1 MTLGNT
7 TVSLLPGFLQKS
19 PHSHLDS
26 TTLLSLTAFLT
37 FVTILTFFSIRVPL
51 TLTEMPSSPSSL
63 PHFHYSFSINF
74 LTLPLHPLH
83 PCLRAL
89 GPALSTLR
97 VLSRPP
103 HRPSS
108 LGTYRKVHLRLWD
121 LGTHGTVRASS
132 RLPPGR
138 AGHTHGHRQ
147 RWCHR
152 NRCSPQW
159 THRSKCHKCRRR
171 GMAQGPPTKKEP
183 HMAPT

>member
-1 MTLGNT
+1 M
-7 TVSLLPGFLQKS
+7 
-19 PHSHLDS
+19 
-26 TTLLSLTAFLT
+26 
-37 FVTILTFFSIRVPL
+37 
-51 TLTEMPSSPSSL
+51 
-63 PHFHYSFSINF
+63 NF
-74 LTLPLHPLH
+74 LAPSLHPLH

-121 LGTHGTVRASS
+121 LGTHGTGRASS

-138 AGHTHGHRQ
+138 VGHTRGRRQ
-147 RWCHR
+147 RWCRR

-171 GMAQGPPTKKEP
+171 GMARGPPTKRTSRGLNLNLGRELWL
-183 HMAPT
+183 MVRVQEMGWGAPAPRKCRT